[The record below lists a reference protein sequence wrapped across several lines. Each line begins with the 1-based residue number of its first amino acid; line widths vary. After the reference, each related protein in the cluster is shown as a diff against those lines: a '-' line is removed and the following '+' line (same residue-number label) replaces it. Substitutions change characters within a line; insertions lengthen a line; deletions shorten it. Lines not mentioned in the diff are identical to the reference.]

1 MSNINEIKEIFDYM
15 KSELKNEILDMKYD
29 LQKITNNM
37 VEVANS
43 ISEVQ
48 LQIQKEL
55 REHDNRINE
64 LEKSQLKNEI
74 RLLKLEN
81 KNLKDE

>member
-1 MSNINEIKEIFDYM
+1 MSNINEIKEIFDDM
-15 KSELKNEILDMKYD
+15 KSDLKNEILDMKYD

-81 KNLKDE
+81 KNLKE